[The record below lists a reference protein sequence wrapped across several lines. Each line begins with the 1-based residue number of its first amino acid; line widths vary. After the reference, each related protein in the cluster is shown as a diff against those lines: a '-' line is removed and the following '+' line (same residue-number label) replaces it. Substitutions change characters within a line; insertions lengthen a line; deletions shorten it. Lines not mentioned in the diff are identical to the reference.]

1 LRLCAF
7 AVFPSHDAILH
18 NVIKQRPEFN
28 TQLDPTNPANSA
40 AQFLDYPLALQIDW
54 KMFMNRNLKYA
65 LFAATLVMIGMLV
78 GFRLKD
84 ATNPDRRQ
92 EINSGLQKIQEAMLF
107 VERNYVKE
115 PDTKKM
121 VDDAIQGML
130 EGLDPHSFYIPSEE
144 MTEMEEQMEGSF
156 EGVGIEFNMVEDT
169 IYVVAVISGG
179 PSEQVGIQAGDR
191 IVKIESETVAGV
203 AIENNDVMKKL
214 RGKKGTHVKVEVRR
228 PGVKGLVAFDVV
240 RDKIPLY
247 SVDYSYMMDG
257 KTGYLKI
264 SRFASTTHD
273 EFREHLGK
281 LQDKGMKNLI
291 LDLRGNPGGYMNM
304 AEKIADE
311 FLVEG
316 RTVVYTDGRTAESRN
331 KYKSTSELGM
341 FEEGAL
347 VVLLDYGSA
356 SASEIVAGAV
366 QDWDRGLIVG
376 VRSFGKGLVQTQKD
390 FNDGSAMRLVISEYF
405 TPSGRC
411 IQKPFAMSS
420 REYEMEVVERFESG
434 EIYDPSKINFPDSLK
449 FKTNAGRTVYGGGAI
464 MPDVFVA
471 RDTTQDSEYLTELV
485 AQNVFRQYAYHYGD
499 LHPELKTK
507 FGTAAKFN
515 ANFVVDDALLADF
528 IAYGETKKVKLD
540 PAGLATSRRDIG
552 IYIKAFIGRRLFD
565 NDAFYPIFQESDN
578 VLRRALELMPQ
589 ALELSQKGSF
599 KLK

>member
-1 LRLCAF
+1 
-7 AVFPSHDAILH
+7 
-18 NVIKQRPEFN
+18 
-28 TQLDPTNPANSA
+28 
-40 AQFLDYPLALQIDW
+40 
-54 KMFMNRNLKYA
+54 MFMNRNLKYA

-92 EINSGLQKIQEAMLF
+92 ELNASLQKIQEAMLF

-121 VDDAIQGML
+121 ADDAIQGML

-156 EGVGIEFNMVEDT
+156 EGVGIEFNLIEDT

-179 PSEQVGIQAGDR
+179 PSEEVGIQAGDR

-203 AIENNDVMKKL
+203 SIENNDVMKKL

-228 PGVKGLVAFDVV
+228 PGVKGLVGFDVV

-247 SVDYSYMMDG
+247 SVDYSYMMDA

-281 LQDKGMKNLI
+281 LQAKGLKNLV

-311 FLVEG
+311 FLVDG
-316 RTVVYTDGRTAESRN
+316 RTVVYTDGRIAESRN

-411 IQKPFAMSS
+411 IQKPFQMSS
-420 REYEMEVVERFESG
+420 KEYDMEVVERFESG
-434 EIYDPSKINFPDSLK
+434 EIYDPSKIDLPDSLK

-471 RDTTQDSEYLTELV
+471 RDTTQDSEYLTDLI
-485 AQNVFRQYAYHYGD
+485 AQNIFRQYAYHYGD
-499 LHPELKTK
+499 LHPDLKSS
-507 FGTAAKFN
+507 FGTADKFN
-515 ANFVVDDALLADF
+515 KGFKVDDALMADF
-528 IAYGETKKVKLD
+528 VAFAEGKKVKQD
-540 PAGLATSRRDIG
+540 AAGLAISRRDIS

-565 NDAFYPIFQESDN
+565 NDAFYPIFHESDN
-578 VLRRALELMPQ
+578 VLLRAVKLMPQ
-589 ALELSQKGSF
+589 AKELEEKGRF
-599 KLK
+599 ELK

>member
-1 LRLCAF
+1 
-7 AVFPSHDAILH
+7 
-18 NVIKQRPEFN
+18 
-28 TQLDPTNPANSA
+28 
-40 AQFLDYPLALQIDW
+40 
-54 KMFMNRNLKYA
+54 MFMNRNLKYA

-107 VERNYVKE
+107 VEHNYVKE

-130 EGLDPHSFYIPSEE
+130 EGLDPHSFYIPATE
-144 MTEMEEQMEGSF
+144 MAEMEEQMEGSF
-156 EGVGIEFNMVEDT
+156 EGVGIEFNMLEDT
-169 IYVVAVISGG
+169 IYVVAAISGG
-179 PSEQVGIQAGDR
+179 PSELVGIQAGDR
-191 IVKIESETVAGV
+191 IVKIEDEIVAGV
-203 AIENNDVMKKL
+203 SIENNDVMKKL
-214 RGKKGTHVKVEVRR
+214 RGKKGTHVKVSVRR
-228 PGVKGLVAFDVV
+228 PGVKSLVTFDIV

-247 SVDYSYMMDG
+247 SVDYSYMMNAQ
-257 KTGYLKI
+257 TGYLKV

-281 LQDKGMKNLI
+281 LLDQGLKNLI

-304 AEKIADE
+304 AEEIADE

-331 KYKSTSELGM
+331 KYRSTHELNM

-347 VVLLDYGSA
+347 VILLDYGSA

-390 FNDGSAMRLVISEYF
+390 FHDGSAMRLVISEYF

-411 IQKPFAMSS
+411 IQKPFSMST

-434 EIYDPSKINFPDSLK
+434 EVYDPSKINFPDSLK
-449 FKTNAGRTVYGGGAI
+449 FKTNSGRIVYGGGAI

-471 RDTTQDSEYLTELV
+471 RDTTQDSEYLTDLI
-485 AQNVFRQYAYHYGD
+485 AQNVFRQYAYHFGD
-499 LHPELKTK
+499 THPELKK
-507 FGTAAKFN
+507 QYGTAAKFVKD
-515 ANFVVDDALLADF
+515 FVVDDAMLADF
-528 IAYGETKKVKLD
+528 IAYADGKKVPLV
-540 PAGLATSRRDIG
+540 PADLALSKRDIV
-552 IYIKAFIGRRLFD
+552 IYIKSFIGRRLFD
-565 NDAFYPIFQESDN
+565 NDGFYPVFNESDN
-578 VLRRALELMPQ
+578 VLLRALQLIPQ
-589 ALELSQKGSF
+589 AKELSEKGTF
-599 KLK
+599 QLK

>member
-1 LRLCAF
+1 
-7 AVFPSHDAILH
+7 
-18 NVIKQRPEFN
+18 
-28 TQLDPTNPANSA
+28 
-40 AQFLDYPLALQIDW
+40 
-54 KMFMNRNLKYA
+54 MNRNLKYA

-84 ATNPDRRQ
+84 ATKPDRRQ
-92 EINSGLQKIQEAMLF
+92 EIGSGLQKIQEAMLF

-115 PDTKKM
+115 PETKKM

-156 EGVGIEFNMVEDT
+156 EGIGIEFNLVEDT
-169 IYVVAVISGG
+169 IYVVAVITGG
-179 PSEQVGIQAGDR
+179 PSESVGIQAGDR
-191 IVKIESETVAGV
+191 FVKIDEQNVAGV
-203 AIENNDVMKKL
+203 SIENNDVMKKL
-214 RGKKGTHVKVEVRR
+214 RGKKGTHVKVAVRR
-228 PGVKGLVAFDVV
+228 PGVKNLVEFDIV

-247 SVDYSYMMDG
+247 SVDYSYMMDA
-257 KTGYLKI
+257 KTGYVKV

-273 EFREHLGK
+273 EFVEHVTK
-281 LQDKGMKNLI
+281 LKDEGMKSLI

-304 AEKIADE
+304 AEEMADE

-316 RTVVYTDGRTAESRN
+316 RTVVYTDGRIAESRN
-331 KYKSTSELGM
+331 KYKSTSDLNL

-347 VVLLDYGSA
+347 IILLDYGSA

-390 FNDGSAMRLVISEYF
+390 FSDGSAMRLVISEYF

-411 IQKPFAMSS
+411 IQKPFQMSAK
-420 REYEMEVVERFESG
+420 EYDMEVVERFESG
-434 EIYDPSKINFPDSLK
+434 EIYDQSKINFPDSLK
-449 FKTNAGRTVYGGGAI
+449 FKTNSGRVVYGGGGI

-471 RDTTQDSEYLTELV
+471 RDTTQDSEYLSELI
-485 AQNVFRQYAYHYGD
+485 AQNIFRQYAYHYGD
-499 LHPELKTK
+499 LHPELKDQ
-507 FGTAAKFN
+507 FGSAEKFN
-515 ANFVVDDALLADF
+515 KNFKVDDALLADF
-528 IAYGETKKVKLD
+528 ISYGEGKKVPMD
-540 PAGLATSRRDIG
+540 PKGLATSRRDIG

-565 NDAFYPIFQESDN
+565 NDAFYPIFHESDN
-578 VLRRALELMPQ
+578 VLRRALELIPE
-589 ALELSQKGSF
+589 AKELSEKGSF

>member
-1 LRLCAF
+1 M
-7 AVFPSHDAILH
+7 
-18 NVIKQRPEFN
+18 N
-28 TQLDPTNPANSA
+28 
-40 AQFLDYPLALQIDW
+40 
-54 KMFMNRNLKYA
+54 MNRNLKYA

-84 ATNPDRRQ
+84 AAQPDRRQ

-130 EGLDPHSFYIPSEE
+130 EGLDPHSFYIPAVE
-144 MTEMEEQMEGSF
+144 MEEMEEQMEGSF
-156 EGVGIEFNMVEDT
+156 EGVGIEFNLIDDS

-179 PSEQVGIQAGDR
+179 PSEEVGIQSGDR
-191 IVKIESETVAGV
+191 IVKIEGESVAGV
-203 AIENNDVMKKL
+203 SIENNDVMKKL
-214 RGKKGTHVKVEVRR
+214 RGKKGTHVKVSVRR
-228 PGVKGLVAFDVV
+228 PGVKNLVEFDIV

-247 SVDYSYMMDG
+247 SVDYSYMMDA

-273 EFREHLGK
+273 EFREHTGK
-281 LQDKGMKNLI
+281 LLDAGMKNMI

-316 RTVVYTDGRTAESRN
+316 RTVVYTDGRIAESRN
-331 KYKSTSELGM
+331 KYKSTSELDL

-390 FNDGSAMRLVISEYF
+390 FADGSAMRLVISEYF

-411 IQKPFAMSS
+411 IQKPFQMSAK
-420 REYEMEVVERFESG
+420 EYDMEVVERFESG
-434 EIYDPSKINFPDSLK
+434 EIYDPSKIDLPDSLK
-449 FKTNAGRTVYGGGAI
+449 FKTNSGRIVYGGGAI

-471 RDTTQDSEYLTELV
+471 RDTTQDSDYITDLI
-485 AQNVFRQYAYHYGD
+485 AQNIFRQFAYHYGD
-499 LHPELKTK
+499 LHPELKAQYGSASK
-507 FGTAAKFN
+507 FTSGFQVT
-515 ANFVVDDALLADF
+515 DALLAEF
-528 IAYGETKKVKLD
+528 VQFAESKKVPLD
-540 PAGLATSRRDIG
+540 PAGLALSRRDIC
-552 IYIKAFIGRRLFD
+552 IYLKAFVGRRLFD
-565 NDAFYPIFQESDN
+565 NDAFYPIFHESDN

-589 ALELSQKGSF
+589 AKELSQKGSF
-599 KLK
+599 QLK

>member
-1 LRLCAF
+1 
-7 AVFPSHDAILH
+7 
-18 NVIKQRPEFN
+18 
-28 TQLDPTNPANSA
+28 
-40 AQFLDYPLALQIDW
+40 
-54 KMFMNRNLKYA
+54 MNRNLKYA

-107 VERNYVKE
+107 IERNYVKE
-115 PDTKKM
+115 PDAKKM
-121 VDDAIQGML
+121 ADDAIQGIL

-179 PSEQVGIQAGDR
+179 PSEEVGIQAGDR
-191 IVKIESETVAGV
+191 IVLIESDKVAGV
-203 AIENNDVMKKL
+203 SIENNDVMKKL
-214 RGKKGTHVKVEVRR
+214 RGKKGTHVKVTVRR
-228 PGVKGLVAFDVV
+228 PGVKNLVEFDIV

-247 SVDYSYMMDG
+247 SVDYSYMMDD
-257 KTGYLKI
+257 KTGYIKV

-273 EFREHLGK
+273 EFREHTTK
-281 LQDKGMKNLI
+281 LLDEGMKNMI

-316 RTVVYTDGRTAESRN
+316 RTVVYTDGRIAESRN
-331 KYKSTSELGM
+331 KYKSTSDLSL
-341 FEEGAL
+341 FEDGAL
-347 VVLLDYGSA
+347 IVLLDYGSA

-390 FNDGSAMRLVISEYF
+390 FSDGSAMRLVISEYF

-411 IQKPFAMSS
+411 IQKPFHMSS
-420 REYEMEVVERFESG
+420 KEYDMEVVERFESG
-434 EIYDPSKINFPDSLK
+434 EIYDPSKIDLPDSLK
-449 FKTNAGRTVYGGGAI
+449 FKTNSGRIVYGGGAI

-471 RDTTQDSEYLTELV
+471 RDTTLDSDYLTELI
-485 AQNVFRQYAYHYGD
+485 AQNVFRQYGYHYGD
-499 LHPELKTK
+499 VHPELKNQYV
-507 FGTAAKFN
+507 TARKFN
-515 ANFVVDDALLADF
+515 SNFKVDDAMMADF
-528 IAYGETKKVKLD
+528 ISFAESKKVPLD
-540 PAGLATSRRDIG
+540 PAGMAISKRDIV
-552 IYIKAFIGRRLFD
+552 IYIRAFIGRRLFD
-565 NDAFYPIFQESDN
+565 NDAFYPIFHESDN
-578 VLRRALELMPQ
+578 VLTRALQLVPQ
-589 ALELSQKGSF
+589 AKELSLKGHF
-599 KLK
+599 ELK